1 MLLIGRKAIICVGG
15 RRCTRRSGWR
25 ATDVGFM
32 TSAAAEDMH
41 NVRRAIFAARGACCV
56 CRMAAIGVVRYGLLV
71 KTTGAASY
79 TSVANKSSCTKTLL
93 GRCSDMANR
102 STCGALC
109 NGKRARTIPR
119 RRCGSNQ
126 APQRHLGLP
135 GTCPSR
141 GQIPKPTKRKTARN
155 ASKQTPPPHPRTTS
169 PKEVAR
175 AALAPNSQAALPGA
189 ERCRR
194 ARGVGQPQPWRRRRP
209 RPSMT
214 ASPSSGSA

>member
-1 MLLIGRKAIICVGG
+1 MIVPSGRSDWTLGARPV
-15 RRCTRRSGWR
+15 RCTNS
-25 ATDVGFM
+25 
-32 TSAAAEDMH
+32 
-41 NVRRAIFAARGACCV
+41 N
-56 CRMAAIGVVRYGLLV
+56 
-71 KTTGAASY
+71 
-79 TSVANKSSCTKTLL
+79 
-93 GRCSDMANR
+93 
-102 STCGALC
+102 
-109 NGKRARTIPR
+109 RARTIPR

-155 ASKQTPPPHPRTTS
+155 ASKQTPPTHPRTTS

-175 AALAPNSQAALPGA
+175 AALAPNSKALPGA
-189 ERCRR
+189 ARCRR
-194 ARGVGQPQPWRRRRP
+194 AAREGQPVVGVELPNGPLRRAYEASAPSIRARAAQLPLRLSSASSAAAARRRELAFGQPQPWRRRRP